1 MAINPQFRDF
11 LIDFAILGWFSD
23 PENRWGQSE
32 PEARRRGNEPLDS
45 ANGSSADQ
53 PARPGPPGRW
63 VVAWVFSAVASRLTV
78 EIARNTVGRTLQYV
92 VSFSATAPREPTIPI
107 IRDFDRCPAIIP
119 AIPMRVRSCSSAWPN
134 QVRTNTRPA

>member
-53 PARPGPPGRW
+53 PARPDRRALGCSLGFP
-63 VVAWVFSAVASRLTV
+63 AVASRLTV
-78 EIARNTVGRTLQYV
+78 EIARNTVGWTLQYV